1 MRKLLGRPSPA
12 MVVACLALTVALGG
26 TGYAAI
32 KLPKNSVGTKQLK
45 KNAVVSSK
53 VKNRSL
59 KAVDFAAG
67 QLPKGAKGASG
78 PTGPTGPSDAWEA
91 SSPGA
96 TNVTSTPMVLSVTV
110 PAGSYDVTGK
120 AEEEN
125 RDKISAGS
133 LHCRLWADSTVLDD
147 MYSVALYYNTT
158 DWGYGSAANVVH
170 AGYTTS
176 TGTTFKLSCANS
188 FSSLMFVNNP
198 ALSAIK
204 VGTLH

>member
-1 MRKLLGRPSPA
+1 

-78 PTGPTGPSDAWEA
+78 ATGPTGPTGPSDAWEA

-96 TNVTSTPMVLSVTV
+96 TNVTSTPKVLSVTV

-120 AEEEN
+120 AEEQN
-125 RDKISAGS
+125 RDQISAGS

-147 MYSVALYYNTT
+147 MYSVALYYSGT

-176 TGTTFKLSCANS
+176 TGTTFKLSCANA
-188 FSSLMFVNNP
+188 FSSWMFVNNP
-198 ALSAIK
+198 TLSAIK

>member
-1 MRKLLGRPSPA
+1 MRKLLTRPSPA
-12 MVVACLALTVALGG
+12 LVIACLALTVALGG

-59 KAVDFAAG
+59 KAVDFATG
-67 QLPKGAKGASG
+67 QLPKGARGASG
-78 PTGPTGPSDAWEA
+78 ATGPSDAWKA

-96 TNVTSTPMVLSVTV
+96 TNVTSTPIVLSVTV

-120 AEEEN
+120 AEEQN
-125 RDKISAGS
+125 RDQVSAAS
-133 LHCRLWADSTVLDD
+133 LHCRLWADTTVLDD
-147 MYSVALYYNTT
+147 MYSVAVYYSTT

-176 TGTTFKLSCANS
+176 TGTTFKLSCAGS
-188 FSSLMFVNNP
+188 GAAFMFVNNP
-198 ALSAIK
+198 TLSAIK
-204 VGTLH
+204 VGMLH